1 MVEAADYS
9 DKGRESKS
17 AVVDATVAV
26 QHHWASPIAL
36 ESVSNQAMD
45 EDLSLV

>member
-1 MVEAADYS
+1 MVEAADYP

-17 AVVDATVAV
+17 AVADATVAAH
-26 QHHWASPIAL
+26 HHWASPIAL
-36 ESVSNQAMD
+36 ESVSNQATG